1 MIEGQNS
8 RIVNS
13 LPLLID
19 IIPLLDRL
27 QLTNMPRRED
37 FVLKDS
43 PPEII
48 KAADV
53 EPKGRT
59 YDVKYENKTGAVH
72 IDDILLGTK
81 LACIAITDDEEDTLA
96 NVGKLNPWHIE
107 ALSMITGSKEEAHK
121 SLTHILEKHF
131 SLKIDKFINL
141 SGWHGGHAID
151 TQGYIAHNDDI
162 IVVAFRCTTS
172 AQDWITNFTASS
184 TP

>member
-1 MIEGQNS
+1 MCCKKFIG
-8 RIVNS
+8 VS
-13 LPLLID
+13 L
-19 IIPLLDRL
+19 
-27 QLTNMPRRED
+27 
-37 FVLKDS
+37 
-43 PPEII
+43 
-48 KAADV
+48 
-53 EPKGRT
+53 
-59 YDVKYENKTGAVH
+59 
-72 IDDILLGTK
+72 
-81 LACIAITDDEEDTLA
+81 AITDDEEDTLA

-121 SLTHILEKHF
+121 SLTHILDKHF
-131 SLKIDKFINL
+131 NLKVDKIINL